1 MPPMTMT
8 TMTRLAGASGLAL
21 LLTACMDVS
30 MTVDVQS
37 ETEAE
42 ATMVTSMAADMVEMM
57 NAQVEAG
64 DDEFCAEGE
73 LIENGDM
80 IDCVVIESGPF
91 DELDFDDEEGEGPVI
106 EAIGGGQVRVT
117 FPTGDLAAS
126 LDESMG
132 EEQDPQMQAMITS
145 MFEGRAITR
154 SVTGGPIVDTNMEI
168 SADGM
173 SASYEI
179 PFVDLFAATLDMPEE
194 IYAVVQK

>member
-1 MPPMTMT
+1 MHPMTMT

-42 ATMVTSMAADMVEMM
+42 ATMVTSMAADMVELM
-57 NAQVEAG
+57 NAQAEG
-64 DDEFCAEGE
+64 SEEEFCADGE
-73 LIENGDM
+73 LIENGDA
-80 IDCVVIESGPF
+80 IDCVVVESGAF
-91 DELDFDDEEGEGPVI
+91 EDLDFGDEQGQGPLI

-145 MFEGRAITR
+145 MFEGHAITIA
-154 SVTGGPIVDTNMEI
+154 VTGGTIVDTNMEI

-173 SASYEI
+173 SANYEI
-179 PFVDLFAATLDMPEE
+179 PFVDLFAATLEMPEE